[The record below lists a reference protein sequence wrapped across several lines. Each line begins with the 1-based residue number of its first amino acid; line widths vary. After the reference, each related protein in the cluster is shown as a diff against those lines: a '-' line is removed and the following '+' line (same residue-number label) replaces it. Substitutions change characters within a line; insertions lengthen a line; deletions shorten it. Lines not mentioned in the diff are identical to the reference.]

1 VGGRL
6 NCRRARQHPD
16 LTGPEPT
23 DDSRRKS
30 VDAVLRIVVLTLL
43 AVDGVISAVLGAVFL
58 QVHIGRTPFP
68 ISALISGL
76 VNMLLLWVGLQWTPS
91 VRLAALPV
99 WTFLLTLAVTT
110 FGGPGGDVLFG
121 GPGFDEWSAAVLL
134 ILGVLPAVVL
144 VWRRRP
150 VAEQARGLR

>member
-6 NCRRARQHPD
+6 DRRRARQHPN
-16 LTGPEPT
+16 LTVSEPT
-23 DDSRRKS
+23 DRWRS
-30 VDAVLRIVVLTLL
+30 VDAVLRVVVLTLL

-68 ISALISGL
+68 ISALIAGL
-76 VNMLLLWVGLQWTPS
+76 VNLLLVWVGLQWTAS
-91 VRLAALPV
+91 VRLAALPL
-99 WTFLLTLAVTT
+99 WTFLITLAVTT

-134 ILGVLPAVVL
+134 AIGVLPTAVL
-144 VWRRRP
+144 MWRRRP
-150 VAEQARGLR
+150 VAEQGRGLL